1 MVRFTE
7 KRTPSTRRLRALWLG
22 LLLSCSGI
30 AVFAQSD
37 VAERY
42 DQNGALLQSYTS
54 LLDAL
59 YDASA
64 GETVKLLSD
73 LDISSENSGEA
84 YCAEIITSITLDG
97 QGHRLTVNRF
107 GLSVA
112 PLSNNFAN
120 ARGAS
125 AASPSTYDFDVTIK
139 NITIANTATQ
149 VRGRGGRCV
158 VTGGKLGSLTLEDV
172 TLTTDGSPYTQGT
185 LMPLVIGG
193 TQTTAATINVTN
205 STIATDASGAKG
217 YAITTYNPVNL
228 NISGSTL
235 TALRDINFAE
245 ADGSAGS
252 NGSTIAISDA
262 STLTTGNAGSML
274 YFNDSNIETT
284 ITGSSINAGTV
295 AHFGSTTGNVV
306 TLSGTDNT
314 ATFTTLT
321 DDANGTMFEVEGGTF
336 NHVVPN
342 AYLAEEYDMTINL
355 EGESGLVELAE
366 ALNLTSGS
374 TITFRNGSIKGE
386 VIANGGS
393 LIFDAS
399 CGTNDITVTGDE
411 PLNLTTGKFAQNIAE
426 QYLAEHYATNLISG
440 AYVVKPTVQIAIVN
454 DLLALAA
461 LVNTPNGAATKGNT
475 YELTADIDL
484 SGVEWTPI
492 GNVSAYPGR
501 SFQGTFDGKG
511 HTISNLKCVDNTANY
526 ACAALFGSASAATI
540 KNLTLANVDIQSKH
554 WAAGILA
561 YQGDNTT
568 VSIENCHI
576 VGGSIISTPELIGG
590 EYDNGDK
597 VGAIVGYATNANIVN
612 CSVEDATLQA
622 YRDLGG
628 LAGYISGG
636 EVSGNTV
643 KDVTLTQSNENAYK
657 LNSDGSAKDMSETVG
672 YVVGGRSNSTVI
684 AQATDTEQN
693 TTDNVVI
700 ADPVVVAK
708 IGTASYPSFS
718 AAVAAAGE
726 GDVVEICQAGTYYL
740 WNVNLST
747 KNITIKGAVD
757 NVVFDCTYS
766 CYNGQPVTSDTGSAV
781 YIAVVDNG
789 VNFENVTLNLG
800 NVTYRGFDH
809 QGFVTMKDCTLNGK
823 IFTNNDMEFI
833 NCTFNAPGT
842 EESGISGK
850 DYSMWTYAGDV
861 TFTDCTFNSAGKV
874 INVYNDGGNHTS
886 MNNGEPWKII
896 ATNCTFNSTYLNKAA
911 FNVKATSGTNALAYE
926 VIIDNCVAE
935 GNNWPAASEST
946 SLVVLNSLV
955 QVDDIKASV
964 PSVTDVV
971 QVTTDPATGE
981 KTEEVL
987 YTTRVAEYNGI
998 RYDTFQEAIDAAEAA
1013 DDKNIVINL
1022 LNDATLDIAAWS
1034 GTNNA
1039 HSIGTANTETITING
1054 NGNKLT
1060 FMTTNTDWNNVAT
1073 MNDAQTKLILNDMT
1087 IDQGGVNTKTTWN
1100 SYDIV
1105 FHCAV
1110 ELNNVSSNRPIAVE
1124 NSATV
1129 ENLTINADTSVDA
1142 YAIWISPRAENQTIA
1157 INGLDLTGKRG
1168 IKIDD
1173 QYVTQYVDVV
1183 KPVELNITN
1192 ATFTTE
1198 KKSAILVKS
1207 AADVEIEASNLD
1219 IASVAADSE
1228 NAVWVDEDRAN
1239 QYGEV
1244 TIISSD
1250 NSVKMIPEGGVE
1262 AYNIVRHTGETVNGY
1277 YKDNLQ
1283 AAIDDAEDNQTITLK
1298 EDLTLTTVTTTP
1310 NNKYNVNIS
1319 KSVTIDGDNH
1329 TITSSTGKRA
1339 MALTG
1344 EGNNITLKN
1353 MSVVNGGGTAGND
1366 WTVGIVN
1373 ALTANLENV
1382 TIDGTNAYGYNQP
1395 LTIGGIDEEGRV
1407 TLNVKNST
1415 IMTNEEGS
1423 AHYAIIAWHPADITV
1438 ENSTLKGWAN
1448 VYLKP
1453 AAEGSVVNISNSQMI
1468 SKGASGGESNDFA
1481 LISMECGNNQIT
1493 LDGNTAAISTPAE
1506 DTYNTL
1512 FNFSQYWAEQYGTTC
1527 NNNVVKLLGSTTFNG
1542 GDTKYG
1548 GFIKDTKWEE
1558 MLGAGTNNA
1567 IYFDET
1573 AKGNFEHFFTLESAG
1588 RTISADPIVLDDETL
1603 YTLDFQAV
1611 AKLYSSDLSQSK
1623 YFTSLKGALE
1633 DDLFEAYSQIDLLAD
1648 VTVDEDITVNLDGE
1662 VFEEFA
1668 INCGD
1673 YTLKAGAGHILLPTN
1688 VTGSTSK
1695 ATDVFAQVE
1704 GRDDVVANGTSV
1716 FSNNYPYNYL
1726 AEHHEIAYVSPGET
1740 DNYYYY
1746 FEEVFEV
1753 DEDNDEYSLPEEGAT
1768 ITLQK
1773 DITLVQDVNTTHSFT
1788 LNFNSHNMN
1797 RGGYTM
1803 TLGSGVTV
1811 TTDRQVEDFESFF
1824 LAANATDMVIEDNE
1838 GSNYTYTVVS
1848 KESEGIYELADGNN
1862 CPYALESNVAD
1873 VKVSYTR
1880 TFSDTQKG
1888 KYQSWYVP
1896 FDYTITGDE
1905 DGTFYKIDFIAS
1917 TNTQG
1922 GEVEDPDAIYMWI
1935 QKMSANEVVKGN
1947 RPYLFKPNSAKT
1959 YTFEEESTML
1969 YAKNNGSRLNLSK
1982 QTATFDFYGTYATIG
1997 ASEPNEMLYMYGGQI
2012 CPNSIASDDV
2022 LGPYRWYIKVT
2033 GNAIKEGY
2041 SQIRIRFIENDEDDA
2056 PTDIADIQE
2065 NSTEIEGYYSL
2076 DGKKME
2082 RPAKGV
2088 NIVRYTNGT
2097 TRKLYIK

>member
-84 YCAEIITSITLDG
+84 YCAEIITSITFDG
-97 QGHRLTVNRF
+97 QGHTLTVNRY

-125 AASPSTYDFDVTIK
+125 AASPSTYDFGVTIK

-158 VTGGKLGSLTLEDV
+158 VTGGKLGSLTLDGV

-193 TQTTAATINVTN
+193 TQATAATINVTN
-205 STIATDASGAKG
+205 STIVTDASGAKG

-245 ADGSAGS
+245 ADNSAGS
-252 NGSTIAISDA
+252 NGSTVAISGA
-262 STLTTGNAGSML
+262 SKLTTGNAGSTL

-284 ITGSSINAGTV
+284 ITGSSIKAGTV

-342 AYLAEEYDMTINL
+342 AYLAERYNMTINL
-355 EGESGLVELAE
+355 EGESGQVELAE

-374 TITFRNGSIKGE
+374 TITFKNGSIKGE
-386 VIANGGS
+386 VIAHGGS

-426 QYLAEHYATNLISG
+426 RYLAEHYATNLISG
-440 AYVVKPTVQIAIVN
+440 AYVVKPTVQIATVD

-475 YELTADIDL
+475 YELTTNLDMT
-484 SGVEWTPI
+484 GVTWTPI
-492 GNVSAYPGR
+492 GNLAAYPGR

-511 HTISNLKCVDNTANY
+511 HTISNLTCKDNTSNY
-526 ACAALFGSASAATI
+526 ATAALFGSVSANGII
-540 KNLTLANVDIQSKH
+540 KNLTLSNVDIQSTH
-554 WAAGILA
+554 YAGAFVA
-561 YQGDNTT
+561 YTSEGTT
-568 VSIENCHI
+568 TIENCHV
-576 VGGSIISTPELIGG
+576 VGGSIVSTPELINGS
-590 EYDNGDK
+590 YDNGDK
-597 VGAIVGYATNANIVN
+597 VGGIIGYTTGVNIIN

-643 KDVTLTQSNENAYK
+643 KDVTITQSNENAYK

-726 GDVVEICQAGTYYL
+726 GDVVEICKAGTYTMP
-740 WNVNLST
+740 NLPQ
-747 KNITIKGAVD
+747 NITIKGTVDGVIFNCEGSGNIAAVP
-757 NVVFDCTYS
+757 
-766 CYNGQPVTSDTGSAV
+766 NGAT
-781 YIAVVDNG
+781 
-789 VNFENVTLNLG
+789 FENVTMKFGTND
-800 NVTYRGFDH
+800 YHGFH
-809 QGFVTMKDCTLNGK
+809 HSGEITMKDCTLNGK
-823 IFTNNDMEFI
+823 LFNYNNMYFEG
-833 NCTFNAPGT
+833 CTFNAPGT
-842 EESGISGK
+842 TESGYAKK
-850 DYSMWTYAGDV
+850 DYCMWTYGGNA
-861 TFTDCTFNSAGKV
+861 TYTNCTFNSAGKV
-874 INVYNDGGNHTS
+874 VNVFNDQQYTS
-886 MNNGEPWKII
+886 PFVVT
-896 ATNCTFNSTYLNKAA
+896 ATGCTFNSTVANKAA
-911 FNVKATSGTNALAYE
+911 FNVKATSGSTALLYE
-926 VIIDNCVAE
+926 VKVEDCE
-935 GNNWPAASEST
+935 TETPTNWPAASESET
-946 SLVVLNSLV
+946 LVVLNPFV
-955 QVDDIKASV
+955 QVDDINPAV
-964 PSVTDVV
+964 ASVTDVV
-971 QVTTDPATGE
+971 QVATDPTTGE

-987 YTTRVAEYNGI
+987 YTTRVAEYNGT
-998 RYDTFQEAIDAAEAA
+998 RYDTFQKAIDAAEAA
-1013 DDKNIVINL
+1013 DDKIIVINL

-1073 MNDAQTKLILNDMT
+1073 MNDAQTKLILNNMA

-1207 AADVEIEASNLD
+1207 AADVEIAASNLD
-1219 IASVAADSE
+1219 IAHVNADSE

-1244 TIISSD
+1244 TLISSD
-1250 NSVKMIPEGGVE
+1250 NSVTMIPEGGVE

-1283 AAIDDAEDNQTITLK
+1283 AAIDDAEDGQTITLK
-1298 EDLTLTTVTTTP
+1298 GDLTLTSVTTTP

-1329 TITSSTGKRA
+1329 TITGSTGKRA
-1339 MALTG
+1339 MVLTG

-1353 MSVVNGGGTAGND
+1353 MSVVNGGGTANND

-1512 FNFSQYWAEQYGTTC
+1512 FNFSQYWAEQSGTTC
-1527 NNNVVKLLGSTTFNG
+1527 NNNVVKLLGNTTFNG

-1548 GFIKDTKWEE
+1548 GFIKDTDWEE

-1573 AKGNFEHFFTLESAG
+1573 AKGNFEHFFTLETAG

-1633 DDLFEAYSQIDLLAD
+1633 DELFEANSQIDLLAN

-1662 VFEEFA
+1662 VFDEFA
-1668 INCGD
+1668 IDCGD

-1704 GRDDVVANGTSV
+1704 ERDDVVSNGNSV
-1716 FSNNYPYNYL
+1716 FSNYYSYNYL

-1740 DNYYYY
+1740 ENHYYY

-1753 DEDNDEYSLPEEGAT
+1753 DEENDENSYPEEGAT

-1773 DITLVQDVNTTHSFT
+1773 DITLVKNVNTTHSFT
-1788 LNFNSHNMN
+1788 LNFNGRNMN
-1797 RGGYTM
+1797 CGGYTM

-1811 TTDRQVEDFESFF
+1811 TTDQQVDDFESFF

-1838 GSNYTYTVVS
+1838 GSNYTYIVVS

-1888 KYQSWYVP
+1888 KHQSWYVP
-1896 FDYTITGDE
+1896 FDYTITDDV

-1917 TNTQG
+1917 TNTEG
-1922 GEVEDPDAIYMWI
+1922 GEVEDPDAIYIWI

-1947 RPYLFKPNSAKT
+1947 RPYLFKPNSAET

-1997 ASEPNEMLYMYGGQI
+1997 ASEPNEMLFMYGGQI

-2033 GNAIKEGY
+2033 GNAINDGY
-2041 SQIRIRFIENDEDDA
+2041 SQIRIGVIEKDGDA
-2056 PTDIADIQE
+2056 TPTDIADIE
-2065 NSTEIEGYYSL
+2065 EGAAEIEGYYSL